1 MQTMIYPGL
10 CTDAQ
15 PMIGALLTTCNGIS
29 KIHEKMYEGR
39 FGYLTELGN
48 LGAKFEVLN
57 PHQVVVM

>member
-1 MQTMIYPGL
+1 MIYPSF

-15 PMIGALLTTCNGIS
+15 PMFGALLTQCHGIS

-57 PHQVVVM
+57 PHQVVVI

>member
-1 MQTMIYPGL
+1 
-10 CTDAQ
+10 
-15 PMIGALLTTCNGIS
+15 MIGALLTTCNGIS